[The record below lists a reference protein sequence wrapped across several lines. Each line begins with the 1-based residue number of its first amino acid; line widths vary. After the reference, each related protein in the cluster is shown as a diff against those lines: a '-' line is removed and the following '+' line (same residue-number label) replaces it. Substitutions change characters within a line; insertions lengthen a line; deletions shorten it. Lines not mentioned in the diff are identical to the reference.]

1 MKKEKDSEKE
11 ARLLSSGFKL
21 FTNKGFKET
30 SIQEIVD
37 DAQVA
42 KGTFYTYFKD
52 KFELRNV
59 LIAKKSNK
67 LFNDAFK
74 ELQKSNITKL
84 DEQVIFI
91 IDYIIDV
98 LNKNQILLQFI
109 AKNLSWGIYTKT
121 INELYQNTETEE
133 SSIYQLFLKGI
144 QEQNIKLD
152 NPEVTLYMII
162 ELVSSTC
169 FNSIL
174 YKEPLPIQEFK
185 PYLYAEI
192 KNMIRAKEQ

>member
-1 MKKEKDSEKE
+1 MKKDMNKEPEKE
-11 ARLLSSGFKL
+11 SRLLESGFKL
-21 FTNKGFKET
+21 FINKGFQDT

-37 DAQVA
+37 DAGVA

-52 KFELRNV
+52 KYDIRNK

-67 LFNDAFK
+67 LFNDAYK
-74 ELQKSNITKL
+74 KLKKTDINKL

-91 IDYIIDV
+91 VDYIINY
-98 LNKNQILLQFI
+98 LEKNKLLLQFI
-109 AKNLSWGIYTKT
+109 SKNLSWGIYTKT
-121 INELYQNTETEE
+121 INELYQKNETENNTILE
-133 SSIYQLFLKGI
+133 LFLNGI
-144 QEQNIKLD
+144 KEQNIKLE

-174 YKEPLPIQEFK
+174 YKEPLPINEFK
-185 PYLYAEI
+185 PYLYNEI
-192 KNMIRAKEQ
+192 RKLIND

>member
-1 MKKEKDSEKE
+1 MKKETDKE
-11 ARLLSSGFKL
+11 SRLLNSGFKL
-21 FTNKGFKET
+21 FTHKGFKET

-37 DAQVA
+37 DAKVA

-59 LIAKKSNK
+59 LIARKSNK
-67 LFNDAFK
+67 LFNDAIK
-74 ELQKSNITKL
+74 ALQKTDIKKL
-84 DEQVIFI
+84 DDQVIFI
-91 IDYIIDV
+91 VDYIIDV

-121 INELYQNTETEE
+121 INELYQNTEAEE
-133 SSIYQLFLKGI
+133 SSIYQLFLNGI
-144 QEQNIKLD
+144 EEQHIKID

-185 PYLYAEI
+185 PYLYKEI
-192 KNMIRAKEQ
+192 RNLIIK

>member
-121 INELYQNTETEE
+121 INELYQNTEAEE

>member
-1 MKKEKDSEKE
+1 MKKETDKE
-11 ARLLSSGFKL
+11 SRLLNSGFKL
-21 FTNKGFKET
+21 FTHKGFKET

-37 DAQVA
+37 DAKVA

-59 LIAKKSNK
+59 LIERKSNK
-67 LFNDAFK
+67 LFNDAIK
-74 ELQKSNITKL
+74 ALQKTDIKNL
-84 DEQVIFI
+84 DDQVIFI
-91 IDYIIDV
+91 VDYIIDV

-109 AKNLSWGIYTKT
+109 AKNLSWGIYTRT
-121 INELYQNTETEE
+121 INELYQNTEAEE
-133 SSIYQLFLKGI
+133 SSIYQLFLNGI
-144 QEQNIKLD
+144 EEQHIKID

-174 YKEPLPIQEFK
+174 YKEPLPIEDFK
-185 PYLYAEI
+185 PYLYKEI
-192 KNMIRAKEQ
+192 RNLING

>member
-1 MKKEKDSEKE
+1 MKKDIKKEPEKE
-11 ARLLSSGFKL
+11 SKLLDSGFKL
-21 FTNKGFKET
+21 FINKGFQDT

-37 DAQVA
+37 DAGVA

-52 KFELRNV
+52 KYDIRNK

-67 LFNDAFK
+67 LFNDAYK
-74 ELQKSNITKL
+74 KLKKTDINKL

-91 IDYIIDV
+91 VDYIINY
-98 LNKNQILLQFI
+98 LEKNKLLLQFI
-109 AKNLSWGIYTKT
+109 SKNLSWGIYTKT
-121 INELYQNTETEE
+121 INELYQKNETENNTILE
-133 SSIYQLFLKGI
+133 LFLNGI
-144 QEQNIKLD
+144 KEQNIKLE

-174 YKEPLPIQEFK
+174 YKEPLPIDEFK
-185 PYLYAEI
+185 PYLYKEI
-192 KNMIRAKEQ
+192 KKLINN

>member
-1 MKKEKDSEKE
+1 MKKETDKE
-11 ARLLSSGFKL
+11 SRLLNSGFKL
-21 FTNKGFKET
+21 FTHKGFKET

-37 DAQVA
+37 DAKVA

-59 LIAKKSNK
+59 LIARKSNK
-67 LFNDAFK
+67 LFNDAIK
-74 ELQKSNITKL
+74 ALQKTDIKKL
-84 DEQVIFI
+84 DDQVIFI

-133 SSIYQLFLKGI
+133 SSIYQLFLNGI
-144 QEQNIKLD
+144 EEQHIKID

-185 PYLYAEI
+185 PYLYKEI
-192 KNMIRAKEQ
+192 RNLIIK

>member
-1 MKKEKDSEKE
+1 MKKEKDPEKE
-11 ARLLSSGFKL
+11 SRLLNSGFKL
-21 FTNKGFKET
+21 FMYKGVKDT

-52 KFELRNV
+52 KDDLRNV
-59 LIAKKSNK
+59 LIEKKSNK

-74 ELQKSNITKL
+74 ALQKTNINKL
-84 DEQVIFI
+84 DEQVVFI
-91 IDYIIDV
+91 VDYIIDV
-98 LNKNQILLQFI
+98 LHKNQLLLQFI
-109 AKNLSWGIYTKT
+109 SKNLSWGIYTKT
-121 INELYQNTETEE
+121 INDIYQKNNEYKEN
-133 SSIYQLFLKGI
+133 SIYQLFLKGI
-144 QEQNIKLD
+144 EKQKIKIQ

-174 YKEPLPIQEFK
+174 YKEPLPIKEFK
-185 PYLYAEI
+185 PYLYDEI
-192 KNMIRAKEQ
+192 KRLINQN

>member
-1 MKKEKDSEKE
+1 MKKDVKKEPEKE
-11 ARLLSSGFKL
+11 SKLLESGFKL
-21 FTNKGFKET
+21 FINKGFQDT

-37 DAQVA
+37 DAGVA

-52 KFELRNV
+52 KYDIRNK

-67 LFNDAFK
+67 LFNDAYK
-74 ELQKSNITKL
+74 KLKKTDINKL

-91 IDYIIDV
+91 VDYIINY
-98 LNKNQILLQFI
+98 LEKNKLLLQFI
-109 AKNLSWGIYTKT
+109 SKNLSWGIYTKT
-121 INELYQNTETEE
+121 INELYQKNETENNTILE
-133 SSIYQLFLKGI
+133 LFLNGI
-144 QEQNIKLD
+144 KEQNIKLE

-174 YKEPLPIQEFK
+174 YKEPLPIDEFK
-185 PYLYAEI
+185 PYLYTEI
-192 KNMIRAKEQ
+192 KKLINN

>member
-1 MKKEKDSEKE
+1 MKKDMNKEPEKE
-11 ARLLSSGFKL
+11 SRLLESGFKL
-21 FTNKGFKET
+21 FINKGFQDT

-37 DAQVA
+37 DAGVA

-52 KFELRNV
+52 KYDIRNK

-67 LFNDAFK
+67 LFNDAYK
-74 ELQKSNITKL
+74 KLKKTDINKL

-91 IDYIIDV
+91 VDYIINY
-98 LNKNQILLQFI
+98 LEKNKLLLQFI
-109 AKNLSWGIYTKT
+109 SKNLSWGIYTKT
-121 INELYQNTETEE
+121 INELYQKNETENNTILE
-133 SSIYQLFLKGI
+133 LFLNGI
-144 QEQNIKLD
+144 KEQNIKLE

-174 YKEPLPIQEFK
+174 YKEPLPINKFK
-185 PYLYAEI
+185 PYLYNEI
-192 KNMIRAKEQ
+192 RKLIND

>member
-1 MKKEKDSEKE
+1 MKKEQDKE
-11 ARLLSSGFKL
+11 SRLLNSGFKL
-21 FTNKGFKET
+21 FTHKGFKET

-37 DAQVA
+37 DAKVA

-59 LIAKKSNK
+59 LIARKSNK
-67 LFNDAFK
+67 LFNDALK
-74 ELQKSNITKL
+74 ELEKTDIKKL
-84 DEQVIFI
+84 DDQVIFI
-91 IDYIIDV
+91 IDYIIDI

-133 SSIYQLFLKGI
+133 SSMYQLFVKGI
-144 QEQNIKLD
+144 QEQSIKIE

-185 PYLYAEI
+185 PYLYKEI
-192 KNMIRAKEQ
+192 RSLINK

>member
-1 MKKEKDSEKE
+1 MKKEKDAEKE
-11 ARLLSSGFKL
+11 SRLLNSGFKL
-21 FTNKGFKET
+21 FTHKGFKET

-37 DAQVA
+37 DAKVA

-59 LIAKKSNK
+59 LIARKSNK
-67 LFNDAFK
+67 LFNDAYK
-74 ELQKSNITKL
+74 ALQKTEITKL
-84 DEQVIFI
+84 DDQVIFI

-109 AKNLSWGIYTKT
+109 AKNLSWGIYTKA
-121 INELYQNTETEE
+121 INEIYQSTEAEE
-133 SSIYQLFLKGI
+133 TSIYQLFLNGI
-144 QEQNIKLD
+144 KEQNIKME

-174 YKEPLPIQEFK
+174 YKEPLPINEFK
-185 PYLYAEI
+185 PYLYQEI
-192 KNMIRAKEQ
+192 RHLIIG

>member
-1 MKKEKDSEKE
+1 MKKEADKE
-11 ARLLSSGFKL
+11 SRLLNSGFKL
-21 FTNKGFKET
+21 FTHKGFKET

-37 DAQVA
+37 DAKVA

-59 LIAKKSNK
+59 LIARKSNK
-67 LFNDAFK
+67 LFNDAIK
-74 ELQKSNITKL
+74 ALQKTDIKKL
-84 DEQVIFI
+84 DDQVIFI
-91 IDYIIDV
+91 VDYIIDV

-133 SSIYQLFLKGI
+133 SSIYQLFLNGI
-144 QEQNIKLD
+144 EEQHIKID

-185 PYLYAEI
+185 PYLYKEI
-192 KNMIRAKEQ
+192 RNLIIR

>member
-1 MKKEKDSEKE
+1 MKKEKDTEKE
-11 ARLLSSGFKL
+11 TRLLNSGFKL
-21 FTNKGFKET
+21 FTHKGFKET

-37 DAQVA
+37 DAKVA

-59 LIAKKSNK
+59 LIARKSNK
-67 LFNDAFK
+67 LFNDAIK
-74 ELQKSNITKL
+74 ALQKTDITKL
-84 DEQVIFI
+84 DDQVIFI
-91 IDYIIDV
+91 VDYIIDV

-109 AKNLSWGIYTKT
+109 TKNLSWGIYTKT
-121 INELYQNTETEE
+121 INELYQNTEAEE
-133 SSIYQLFLKGI
+133 SSIYQLFLAGI
-144 QEQNIKLD
+144 QEQNIKIE

-185 PYLYAEI
+185 PFLYKEI
-192 KNMIRAKEQ
+192 RNLINR

>member
-1 MKKEKDSEKE
+1 MKKETDKE
-11 ARLLSSGFKL
+11 SRLLNSGFKL
-21 FTNKGFKET
+21 FTHKGFKET

-37 DAQVA
+37 DAKVA

-59 LIAKKSNK
+59 LIARKSNK
-67 LFNDAFK
+67 LFNDAIK
-74 ELQKSNITKL
+74 ALQKTDIKKL
-84 DEQVIFI
+84 DDQVIFI
-91 IDYIIDV
+91 VDYIIDV

-133 SSIYQLFLKGI
+133 SGIYQLFLNGI
-144 QEQNIKLD
+144 EEQHIKID

-185 PYLYAEI
+185 PYLYKEI
-192 KNMIRAKEQ
+192 RNLIIK

>member
-1 MKKEKDSEKE
+1 MKKEKDAEKE
-11 ARLLSSGFKL
+11 TRLLNSGFKL
-21 FTNKGFKET
+21 FTHKGFKET

-37 DAQVA
+37 DAKVA

-59 LIAKKSNK
+59 LIARKSSK
-67 LFNDAFK
+67 LFNDAIK
-74 ELQKSNITKL
+74 ALQKTDITKL
-84 DEQVIFI
+84 DDQVIFI
-91 IDYIIDV
+91 VDYIIDV

-121 INELYQNTETEE
+121 INELYQNTEAEE
-133 SSIYQLFLKGI
+133 SSIYQLFVAGI
-144 QEQNIKLD
+144 KEQNIKIE

-185 PYLYAEI
+185 PYLYKEI
-192 KNMIRAKEQ
+192 RNLINK

>member
-1 MKKEKDSEKE
+1 MKKETDKE
-11 ARLLSSGFKL
+11 SRLLNSGFKL
-21 FTNKGFKET
+21 FTHKGFKET

-37 DAQVA
+37 DAKVA

-52 KFELRNV
+52 KFEIRNV
-59 LIAKKSNK
+59 LIARKSNK
-67 LFNDAFK
+67 LFNDAIK
-74 ELQKSNITKL
+74 ALQKTDIKKL
-84 DEQVIFI
+84 DDQVIFI
-91 IDYIIDV
+91 VDYIIDV

-133 SSIYQLFLKGI
+133 SSIYQLFLNGI
-144 QEQNIKLD
+144 EEQHIKID

-185 PYLYAEI
+185 PYLYKEI
-192 KNMIRAKEQ
+192 RNLIIR

>member
-1 MKKEKDSEKE
+1 MKKDVKKEPEKE
-11 ARLLSSGFKL
+11 SKLLESGFKL
-21 FTNKGFKET
+21 FINKGFQDT

-37 DAQVA
+37 DAGVA

-52 KFELRNV
+52 KYDIRNK

-67 LFNDAFK
+67 LFNDAYK
-74 ELQKSNITKL
+74 KLKKTNINKL

-91 IDYIIDV
+91 VDYIINY
-98 LNKNQILLQFI
+98 LEKNKLLLQFI
-109 AKNLSWGIYTKT
+109 SKNLSWGIYTKT
-121 INELYQNTETEE
+121 INELYQKNETENNTILE
-133 SSIYQLFLKGI
+133 LFLNGI
-144 QEQNIKLD
+144 KEQNIKLE

-174 YKEPLPIQEFK
+174 YKEPLPINEFK
-185 PYLYAEI
+185 PFLYNEI
-192 KNMIRAKEQ
+192 RKLINN

>member
-1 MKKEKDSEKE
+1 MKKETDKE
-11 ARLLSSGFKL
+11 SRLLNSGFKL
-21 FTNKGFKET
+21 FTHKGFKET

-37 DAQVA
+37 DAKVA

-59 LIAKKSNK
+59 LIARKSNK
-67 LFNDAFK
+67 LFNDAIK
-74 ELQKSNITKL
+74 ALQKTDIKKL
-84 DEQVIFI
+84 DDQVIFI
-91 IDYIIDV
+91 VDYIIDV

-133 SSIYQLFLKGI
+133 SSIYQLFLNGI
-144 QEQNIKLD
+144 EEQHIKID

-185 PYLYAEI
+185 PYLYKEI
-192 KNMIRAKEQ
+192 RNLIIK

>member
-11 ARLLSSGFKL
+11 TRLLNSGFKL
-21 FTNKGFKET
+21 FTHKGFKET

-37 DAQVA
+37 DAKVA

-59 LIAKKSNK
+59 LIARKSNK

-74 ELQKSNITKL
+74 ALQKTNINQL
-84 DEQVIFI
+84 DDQVIFI

-121 INELYQNTETEE
+121 INELYQNTEAEE
-133 SSIYQLFLKGI
+133 SSIYQLFLNGI
-144 QEQNIKLD
+144 KEQNIKID

-185 PYLYAEI
+185 PYLYKEI
-192 KNMIRAKEQ
+192 RNLISE

>member
-1 MKKEKDSEKE
+1 MKKEKNSEKE
-11 ARLLSSGFKL
+11 SRLLDSGFKL
-21 FTNKGFKET
+21 FTHKGFKET

-37 DAQVA
+37 DAKVA

-59 LIAKKSNK
+59 LIARKSNK

-74 ELQKSNITKL
+74 ALQKTDIDKL
-84 DEQVIFI
+84 DDQVIFI
-91 IDYIIDV
+91 IDYIIDI
-98 LNKNQILLQFI
+98 LDKNQILLQFI
-109 AKNLSWGIYTKT
+109 AKNLSWGIFTKT
-121 INELYQNTETEE
+121 LNE
-133 SSIYQLFLKGI
+133 IYQSNESTENSVYKLFLNGI
-144 QEQNIKLD
+144 EEQNIKLK

-162 ELVSSTC
+162 ELVSATC

-185 PYLYAEI
+185 PYLYEEI
-192 KNMIRAKEQ
+192 RNLINK

>member
-1 MKKEKDSEKE
+1 MKKEKDSDKE
-11 ARLLSSGFKL
+11 TRLLNSGFKL
-21 FTNKGFKET
+21 FTHKGFKET

-37 DAQVA
+37 DAKVA

-59 LIAKKSNK
+59 LIARKSNK
-67 LFNDAFK
+67 LFSDALK
-74 ELQKSNITKL
+74 ELNKTDIKKL
-84 DEQVIFI
+84 DDQVIFV

-98 LNKNQILLQFI
+98 LDKNQILLQFI

-121 INELYQNTETEE
+121 INELYQNNETKEN
-133 SSIYQLFLKGI
+133 SIYKLFLAGI
-144 QEQNIKLD
+144 EEQHINLP

-174 YKEPLPIQEFK
+174 YKEPLPIKEFK
-185 PYLYAEI
+185 PYLYDEI
-192 KNMIRAKEQ
+192 RNFINR

>member
-1 MKKEKDSEKE
+1 MKKDMNKEPEKE
-11 ARLLSSGFKL
+11 SRLLESGFKL
-21 FTNKGFKET
+21 FMHKGFQDT

-37 DAQVA
+37 DAGVA

-52 KFELRNV
+52 KYDIRNK

-67 LFNDAFK
+67 LFNDAYK
-74 ELQKSNITKL
+74 KLKKTDINKL

-91 IDYIIDV
+91 VDYIINY
-98 LNKNQILLQFI
+98 LEKNKLLLQFI
-109 AKNLSWGIYTKT
+109 SKNLSWGIYTKT
-121 INELYQNTETEE
+121 INELYQKNETENNTILE
-133 SSIYQLFLKGI
+133 LFLNGI
-144 QEQNIKLD
+144 EEQNIKLE

-174 YKEPLPIQEFK
+174 YKEPLPINEFK
-185 PYLYAEI
+185 PYLYNEI
-192 KNMIRAKEQ
+192 RKLIND

>member
-1 MKKEKDSEKE
+1 MKKELDKE
-11 ARLLSSGFKL
+11 SRLLNSGFKL
-21 FTNKGFKET
+21 FTHKGFKET

-37 DAQVA
+37 DAKVA

-59 LIAKKSNK
+59 LIARKSSK
-67 LFNDAFK
+67 LFNDAITA
-74 ELQKSNITKL
+74 LQKKDIKKL
-84 DEQVIFI
+84 DDQVIFI
-91 IDYIIDV
+91 IDYIIDI
-98 LNKNQILLQFI
+98 LNQNQILLQFI

-121 INELYQNTETEE
+121 INKLYQTTEAEE
-133 SSIYQLFLKGI
+133 SSIYQLFLNGI
-144 QEQNIKLD
+144 KEQNIKID

-174 YKEPLPIQEFK
+174 YKEPLPIQDFK
-185 PYLYAEI
+185 PYLYKEI
-192 KNMIRAKEQ
+192 RNLINR

>member
-1 MKKEKDSEKE
+1 MNKELDKE
-11 ARLLSSGFKL
+11 SRLLNSGFKL
-21 FTNKGFKET
+21 FTHKGFKET

-37 DAQVA
+37 DAKVA

-52 KFELRNV
+52 KFELRNI
-59 LIAKKSNK
+59 LIERKSNK
-67 LFNDAFK
+67 LFNDAIK
-74 ELQKSNITKL
+74 ELQKTDIKKL

-109 AKNLSWGIYTKT
+109 AKNLSWGIYTRT
-121 INELYQNTETEE
+121 INELYQSTEAEQ
-133 SSIYQLFLKGI
+133 SSIYQLFVDGI
-144 QEQNIKLD
+144 KEQNIKLED
-152 NPEVTLYMII
+152 PEVTLYMII

-174 YKEPLPIQEFK
+174 YKKPLPIQEFK
-185 PYLYAEI
+185 PYLYKEI
-192 KNMIRAKEQ
+192 RNLIMQ

>member
-1 MKKEKDSEKE
+1 MKKDVKKEPEKE
-11 ARLLSSGFKL
+11 SKLLESGFKL
-21 FTNKGFKET
+21 FINKGFQDT

-37 DAQVA
+37 DAGVA

-52 KFELRNV
+52 KYDIRNK

-67 LFNDAFK
+67 LFNDAYK
-74 ELQKSNITKL
+74 KLKKTDIDKL

-91 IDYIIDV
+91 VDYIINY
-98 LNKNQILLQFI
+98 LEKNKLLLQFI
-109 AKNLSWGIYTKT
+109 SKNLSWGIYTKT
-121 INELYQNTETEE
+121 INELYQKNETENNTILE
-133 SSIYQLFLKGI
+133 LFLNGI
-144 QEQNIKLD
+144 KEQNIKLE

-174 YKEPLPIQEFK
+174 YKEPLPIDEFK
-185 PYLYAEI
+185 PYLYTEI
-192 KNMIRAKEQ
+192 KKLINN

>member
-1 MKKEKDSEKE
+1 MKKETDKE
-11 ARLLSSGFKL
+11 SRLLNSGFKL
-21 FTNKGFKET
+21 FTHKGFKET

-37 DAQVA
+37 DAKVA

-59 LIAKKSNK
+59 LIARKSNK
-67 LFNDAFK
+67 LFNDAIK
-74 ELQKSNITKL
+74 ALQKTDIKKL
-84 DEQVIFI
+84 DDQVIFI

-121 INELYQNTETEE
+121 INELYQNTEAEE
-133 SSIYQLFLKGI
+133 SSIYQLFLNGI
-144 QEQNIKLD
+144 EEQHIKID

-185 PYLYAEI
+185 PYLYKEI
-192 KNMIRAKEQ
+192 RNLIIK

>member
-1 MKKEKDSEKE
+1 MKKEKDSDKE
-11 ARLLSSGFKL
+11 VRLLNSGFKL
-21 FTNKGFKET
+21 FTHKGFKET

-37 DAQVA
+37 DAKVA

-74 ELQKSNITKL
+74 ALQKTDITKL
-84 DEQVIFI
+84 EDQVIFV

-98 LNKNQILLQFI
+98 LDKNQILLQFI

-121 INELYQNTETEE
+121 INEIYQNSETTEN
-133 SSIYQLFLKGI
+133 SFYQLFLNGI
-144 QEQNIKLD
+144 EEQNIKLK

-174 YKEPLPIQEFK
+174 YKEPLPIKEFK
-185 PYLYAEI
+185 PYLYEQ
-192 KNMIRAKEQ
+192 IRNFLR

>member
-1 MKKEKDSEKE
+1 MKKELDKE
-11 ARLLSSGFKL
+11 SRLLNSGFKL
-21 FTNKGFKET
+21 FTHKGFKET

-37 DAQVA
+37 DAKVA

-59 LIAKKSNK
+59 LIARKSSK
-67 LFNDAFK
+67 LFNDAITA
-74 ELQKSNITKL
+74 LQKKDIKKL
-84 DEQVIFI
+84 DDQVIFI
-91 IDYIIDV
+91 IDYIIDI
-98 LNKNQILLQFI
+98 LNQNQILLQFI

-121 INELYQNTETEE
+121 INELYQTTEAEE
-133 SSIYQLFLKGI
+133 SSIYQLFLNGI
-144 QEQNIKLD
+144 KEQNIKID

-174 YKEPLPIQEFK
+174 YKEPLPIQDFK
-185 PYLYAEI
+185 PYLYKEI
-192 KNMIRAKEQ
+192 RNLINR

>member
-121 INELYQNTETEE
+121 INELYQNTEAEE

-144 QEQNIKLD
+144 QEQNIRLD

-192 KNMIRAKEQ
+192 KNMIRAK

>member
-1 MKKEKDSEKE
+1 MKKEKDPEKE
-11 ARLLSSGFKL
+11 SRLLNSGFKL
-21 FTNKGFKET
+21 FINKGFQDT

-37 DAQVA
+37 DAGVA

-52 KFELRNV
+52 KYDIRNK

-67 LFNDAFK
+67 LFNDAYK
-74 ELQKSNITKL
+74 KLKKTDINKL

-91 IDYIIDV
+91 VDYIIDY
-98 LNKNQILLQFI
+98 LEKNKLLLQFI
-109 AKNLSWGIYTKT
+109 SKNLSWGIYTKT
-121 INELYQNTETEE
+121 INELYQKQETENNTILE
-133 SSIYQLFLKGI
+133 LFLNGI
-144 QEQNIKLD
+144 KEQNIELE

-174 YKEPLPIQEFK
+174 YKEPLPINEFK
-185 PYLYAEI
+185 PYLYKEI
-192 KNMIRAKEQ
+192 KKLINN

>member
-1 MKKEKDSEKE
+1 MQKEKDAEKE
-11 ARLLSSGFKL
+11 TRLLNSGFKL
-21 FTNKGFKET
+21 FTHKGFKET

-37 DAQVA
+37 DANVA

-59 LIAKKSNK
+59 LIARKSNK
-67 LFNDAFK
+67 LFNDAIK
-74 ELQKSNITKL
+74 ALQKTDITKL
-84 DEQVIFI
+84 DDQVIFI
-91 IDYIIDV
+91 VDYIIDV
-98 LNKNQILLQFI
+98 LDKNQILLQFI

-121 INELYQNTETEE
+121 INELYQNTEAEE
-133 SSIYQLFLKGI
+133 SSIYQLFVAGI
-144 QEQNIKLD
+144 KEQHIKIE

-185 PYLYAEI
+185 PYLYKEI
-192 KNMIRAKEQ
+192 RNLINP

>member
-1 MKKEKDSEKE
+1 MKKEQDKE
-11 ARLLSSGFKL
+11 SRLLNSGFKL
-21 FTNKGFKET
+21 FTHKGFKET

-37 DAQVA
+37 DAKVA

-59 LIAKKSNK
+59 LIARKSNK
-67 LFNDAFK
+67 LFNDALK
-74 ELQKSNITKL
+74 ELEKTDIKKL
-84 DEQVIFI
+84 DDQVIFI

-121 INELYQNTETEE
+121 INELYQNTEAEE
-133 SSIYQLFLKGI
+133 SSMYQLFVKGI
-144 QEQNIKLD
+144 QEQNIKIE

-185 PYLYAEI
+185 PYLYKEI
-192 KNMIRAKEQ
+192 RSLINK

>member
-11 ARLLSSGFKL
+11 SRLLNSGFKL
-21 FTNKGFKET
+21 FTHKGFKET

-37 DAQVA
+37 DAKVA

-59 LIAKKSNK
+59 LIARKSHK

-74 ELQKSNITKL
+74 SLQKTDIKKL

-91 IDYIIDV
+91 VDHIIDV

-121 INELYQNTETEE
+121 INEIYQKDETSEN
-133 SSIYQLFLKGI
+133 SIYQLFLNGI
-144 QEQNIKLD
+144 KEQNIKLE

-185 PYLYAEI
+185 PYLYKEI
-192 KNMIRAKEQ
+192 HNLINAN

>member
-11 ARLLSSGFKL
+11 TRLLNSGFKL
-21 FTNKGFKET
+21 FTHKGFKET

-59 LIAKKSNK
+59 LIAKKSSK

-74 ELQKSNITKL
+74 ALQKTDITKL
-84 DEQVIFI
+84 DDQVIFI
-91 IDYIIDV
+91 IDYIIDI

-121 INELYQNTETEE
+121 INEIYQKNEASEN
-133 SSIYQLFLKGI
+133 SIYELFLNGI
-144 QEQNIKLD
+144 KQQNIKLK

-174 YKEPLPIQEFK
+174 YKEPLPINEFK
-185 PYLYAEI
+185 PYLYEEI
-192 KNMIRAKEQ
+192 RNLIIK